1 MVKEGVT
8 ETRGCEIYW
17 ASTALLSAA
26 HDRLLNPIERQRSIG
41 FQRYGDRARF
51 VLATAVLRLAAGAW
65 LRQSPDQLV
74 VDRICDRCREPH
86 GPPRLPGSGL
96 HASISHA
103 GEYVTV
109 ALSDVAP
116 VGVDIEQI
124 KRIAYVPM
132 LDVVCTAGERR
143 HVTSA
148 ADFYTY
154 WTRKESVLK
163 AIGVGLSL
171 PMTNVVVTAPGDL
184 PRVVTYQ
191 GSKLAAQMLERRFDP
206 RYACVVTTLTS
217 SSTCFRIHDAQALL
231 ATQHD

>member
-1 MVKEGVT
+1 VEEVVT
-8 ETRGCEIYW
+8 ENRGCELYW

-26 HDRLLNPIERQRSIG
+26 HDRLLDPIERQRSMG
-41 FQRYGDRARF
+41 FRRHGDRARF
-51 VLATAVLRLAAGAW
+51 VLATALLRLAAGVW
-65 LRQSPDQLV
+65 LRQSPDQIV
-74 VDRICDRCREPH
+74 VNRICNRCREPH

-116 VGVDIEQI
+116 VGVDIERI
-124 KRIAYVPM
+124 KRIAYAPL
-132 LDVVCTAGERR
+132 LDVVCTASERR

-148 ADFYTY
+148 ADFYAY

-163 AIGVGLSL
+163 ATGVGLSL

-191 GSKLAAQMLERRFDP
+191 RSKLAAQMLERRFDP
-206 RYACVVTTLTS
+206 HYACVVTVLTGS
-217 SSTCFRIHDAQALL
+217 PTRFRIHDAQGLL
-231 ATQHD
+231 AAQDN